1 MDEGETEGAGPARQP
16 VFLVPGV
23 ITALVGLM
31 WAIHLGAS
39 LVLDSEGL
47 ANLRIWFGFIPFR
60 FTAADLLPG
69 GAWPL
74 LWTGFTHAFLHVDFM
89 HLLINSAWLAVFGTP
104 VARRYGNGA
113 TLAVFLLGALAGALL
128 NALHQLLDVNQFVV
142 LIGASGGVSA
152 LTGAALRFIFQPV
165 IVKRDPETGEPV
177 VLGRRT
183 ATFAELFQNIRSRVF
198 IIFWLGGN
206 LVVGFAPLIMG
217 VDVPIA
223 WDAHIGG
230 FVAGL
235 LLPTVFDRQLRMRAE
250 RR

>member
-1 MDEGETEGAGPARQP
+1 MSEGENEGTGPSRQP
-16 VFLVPGV
+16 VFLVPGIV
-23 ITALVGLM
+23 TALVGLM

-39 LVLDSEGL
+39 LILDSEGL
-47 ANLRIWFGFIPFR
+47 YNLRIWFGFIPLR
-60 FTAADLLPG
+60 FVGAEVLPG

-74 LWTGFTHAFLHVDFM
+74 AWTGFTHAFLHADFM
-89 HLLINSAWLAVFGTP
+89 HLAVNSAWLAVFGTP
-104 VARRYGNGA
+104 VARRYGGGA

-128 NALHQLLDVNQFVV
+128 NAAHQLLDIDQFLI

-165 IVKRDPETGEPV
+165 IVKHDPETGEPV

-183 ATFAELFQNIRSRVF
+183 ATFAELFKNVRSRVF

-206 LVVGFAPLIMG
+206 LVIGFAPLIMG

-235 LLPTVFDRQLRMRAE
+235 LLPTVFDRAVRKRAGG
-250 RR
+250 